1 MNMFLT
7 NKSGTVGY
15 CALQMSKGR
24 IIVIDNEIEFGFIV
38 NRRYVMAH
46 TNNVVLCKPFSN
58 PNNTNFDIFQGLG
71 LGVVND
77 PLLANL
83 PVNNNNQNNNPYNNP
98 HGNQMTL
105 TMLELGM
112 YDFQ

>member
-1 MNMFLT
+1 MNTFLV
-7 NKSGTVGY
+7 NNSGTVGY

-46 TNNVVLCKPFSN
+46 TNNVVLSKPFSN
-58 PNNTNFDIFQGLG
+58 PNHSNFDILNGLG
-71 LGVVND
+71 LGVAVND
-77 PLLANL
+77 PMAANA
-83 PVNNNNQNNNPYNNP
+83 PANNNPYHNA

-112 YDFQ
+112 HDF

>member
-1 MNMFLT
+1 M
-7 NKSGTVGY
+7 
-15 CALQMSKGR
+15 QMSKGR

-46 TNNVVLCKPFSN
+46 TNNVVLRKPFTN
-58 PNNTNFDIFQGLG
+58 PNHSNFDILNGLG
-71 LGVVND
+71 LGVAVND
-77 PLLANL
+77 PLAANA
-83 PVNNNNQNNNPYNNP
+83 PANNNPYHNA

-112 YDFQ
+112 HDF

>member
-46 TNNVVLCKPFSN
+46 TNNVVLRKPFTN
-58 PNNTNFDIFQGLG
+58 PNTSNYDLLQGLG
-71 LGVVND
+71 LGAAVNAD
-77 PLLANL
+77 PVLANAN
-83 PVNNNNQNNNPYNNP
+83 PQPNNNLYHHP
-98 HGNQMTL
+98 HGNQMTM

-112 YDFQ
+112 HEFQ

>member
-1 MNMFLT
+1 
-7 NKSGTVGY
+7 
-15 CALQMSKGR
+15 MSKGR

-46 TNNVVLCKPFSN
+46 TNNVILCKPFSN
-58 PNNTNFDIFQGLG
+58 PNSTNFEMFQGLG
-71 LGVVND
+71 FGAIND
-77 PLLANL
+77 PLL
-83 PVNNNNQNNNPYNNP
+83 NNNNPLPQNNNLYHNP

-112 YDFQ
+112 HDF